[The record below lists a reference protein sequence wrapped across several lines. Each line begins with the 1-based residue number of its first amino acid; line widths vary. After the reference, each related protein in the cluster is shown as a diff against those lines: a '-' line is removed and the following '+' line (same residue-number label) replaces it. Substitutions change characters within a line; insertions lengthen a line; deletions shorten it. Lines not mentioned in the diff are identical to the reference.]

1 MSGELSW
8 YVARA
13 GGLLAWALSA
23 FSILWGLLI
32 TSRALGK
39 RISGPRLLD
48 LHRFIGGLSVVFVA
62 VHIIGLRLHRYEDI
76 HFGFKDVLVPMHS
89 SWHPG
94 AVAYGIVA
102 MYLLIAVEITSLL
115 RRKLP
120 ASVWRRLHYSG
131 FVVFLLGS
139 IHALKVG
146 TDVQNPVIWW
156 PSAVVC
162 ASVVGLAVTRAMAA
176 AQIAAAKAADDERAS
191 LDSLTLIGDRLDD
204 PWAPTAAPSPRP
216 IPLAEQAPRV
226 AAAPAAP
233 VATALAAT
241 SGIDDNRAALLERTR
256 RSLERLDITAYPQ
269 PELPAELLTE
279 RPVNPTADTA
289 QTDQEAEVV
298 LPTRPVTDIALRY
311 ARLRNPSNRPAGP
324 PPSFQAVIPPG
335 ANAQSNWGQ
344 PPAGWDA
351 PAAAAAT
358 VPAEAAE
365 VAPVI
370 PARTHESYTFEPMAE
385 PVAQPVAEPVAQP
398 AAFADFEPTAF
409 ADFEPA
415 AFADVEPAA
424 FADFAPAAPIGL
436 PDPNSRTAWQD
447 QMPPQVSSLDWRT
460 PTPRPDSDFVAA
472 PAPPEFE
479 SDFETELDDGPEP
492 TLANVR
498 SGLPSR
504 TPQRLAR
511 STQPAR
517 NPLDWKPQRLDTAPM
532 GGAPPPPEPDP
543 MTGEVPPEQYRVWLR
558 EWLAFAESYDG

>member
-13 GGLLAWALSA
+13 GGFLAWALSA

-62 VHIIGLRLHRYEDI
+62 VHILGLRLHRYQDI
-76 HFGFKDVLVPMHS
+76 HFGFKDLFVPMSS

-102 MYLLIAVEITSLL
+102 MYLLVAVEITSLL

-120 ASVWRRLHYSG
+120 ASLWRRVHYSG

-146 TDVQNPVIWW
+146 TDIQNPLIWW
-156 PSAVVC
+156 PSAVIC
-162 ASVVGLAVTRAMAA
+162 AAVVGLAVTRAMAA
-176 AQIAAAKAADDERAS
+176 AQIAAAKAADEELAS
-191 LDSLTLIGDRLDD
+191 FGTPAVIDQRLDD
-204 PWAPTAAPSPRP
+204 PWAVPAAATAPIAPVVENVPVEAAVAPGPSGPSSGERVN
-216 IPLAEQAPRV
+216 PLAE
-226 AAAPAAP
+226 
-233 VATALAAT
+233 ALATTARV
-241 SGIDDNRAALLERTR
+241 GDDRAALLERTR

-269 PELPAELLTE
+269 TELPAELLTT
-279 RPVNPTADTA
+279 RPA
-289 QTDQEAEVV
+289 QAPSDESQAQAEEVV
-298 LPTRPVTDIALRY
+298 LPTRPVMDIALRY
-311 ARLRNPSNRPAGP
+311 ARLRNPTNPQTAP
-324 PPSFQAVIPPG
+324 PPSFQAVLPPG
-335 ANAQSNWGQ
+335 AHSQPNWGQ

-351 PAAAAAT
+351 PAAATPTPPFEATPPAA
-358 VPAEAAE
+358 P
-365 VAPVI
+365 VAPVEVRASGPI
-370 PARTHESYTFEPMAE
+370 IFEPMAE
-385 PVAQPVAEPVAQP
+385 PIAETVVQ
-398 AAFADFEPTAF
+398 
-409 ADFEPA
+409 PA
-415 AFADVEPAA
+415 AFADVEPTEI
-424 FADFAPAAPIGL
+424 APPPASVGL
-436 PDPNSRTAWQD
+436 PDPNSRTAWRD
-447 QMPPQVSSLDWRT
+447 QVTPQVSSLDWRT
-460 PTPRPDSDFVAA
+460 PTPPPRGALVAA
-472 PAPPEFE
+472 GIE
-479 SDFETELDDGPEP
+479 SDFEAGQSDGADPSF
-492 TLANVR
+492 TNVR

-543 MTGEVPPEQYRVWLR
+543 LTGEVPPEQYRVWLR

>member
-13 GGLLAWALSA
+13 GGFLAWALSA

-62 VHIIGLRLHRYEDI
+62 VHILGLRIHRYQDI
-76 HFGFKDVLVPMHS
+76 HFGFKDIFVPMAS

-102 MYLLIAVEITSLL
+102 MYLLVAVEITSLL

-120 ASVWRRLHYSG
+120 ASLWRRVHYSG

-146 TDVQNPVIWW
+146 TDVQNPLIWW

-162 ASVVGLAVTRAMAA
+162 AAVVGLAVTRALAA
-176 AQIAAAKAADDERAS
+176 AQIAAAKAADEELAS
-191 LDSLTLIGDRLDD
+191 FGTPAVIGQRLDD
-204 PWAPTAAPSPRP
+204 PWAVPAAATAPVAPVVENVPVAQNVPVAAAVAPTN
-216 IPLAEQAPRV
+216 PLAE
-226 AAAPAAP
+226 
-233 VATALAAT
+233 ALATTARV
-241 SGIDDNRAALLERTR
+241 GDDRAALLERTR

-269 PELPAELLTE
+269 TELPAELLTT
-279 RPVNPTADTA
+279 RPAPAPSDAPEADA
-289 QTDQEAEVV
+289 KEVV
-298 LPTRPVTDIALRY
+298 LPTRPVMDIALRY
-311 ARLRNPSNRPAGP
+311 ARLRNPTNPQAAP
-324 PPSFQAVIPPG
+324 PPSFQAVLPPG
-335 ANAQSNWGQ
+335 AHSQPNWGQ
-344 PPAGWDA
+344 PPAGWDT
-351 PAAAAAT
+351 PAAAPPTLPFEATPLAAPPAT
-358 VPAEAAE
+358 VEARASE
-365 VAPVI
+365 PI
-370 PARTHESYTFEPMAE
+370 IFEPMAE
-385 PVAQPVAEPVAQP
+385 PIAEPV
-398 AAFADFEPTAF
+398 
-409 ADFEPA
+409 
-415 AFADVEPAA
+415 AFADVEPAEI
-424 FADFAPAAPIGL
+424 APPPASVGL
-436 PDPNSRTAWQD
+436 PDPNTRTAWQD
-447 QMPPQVSSLDWRT
+447 QVAPQVSSLDWRT
-460 PTPRPDSDFVAA
+460 PTPAPEGALVAA
-472 PAPPEFE
+472 GIE
-479 SDFETELDDGPEP
+479 SDFEADQGEGADPAFT
-492 TLANVR
+492 NVR

-517 NPLDWKPQRLDTAPM
+517 NPLDWKPQRLDNAPM

-543 MTGEVPPEQYRVWLR
+543 LTGEVPPEQYRVWLR

>member
-62 VHIIGLRLHRYEDI
+62 VHIVGLRLHRYQDI
-76 HFGFKDVLVPMHS
+76 HFGFKDIFVPMAS

-120 ASVWRRLHYSG
+120 ASLWRRLHYTG

-162 ASVVGLAVTRAMAA
+162 AAVVGLAVTRAMAA
-176 AQIAAAKAADDERAS
+176 AQIAAAKAAEEAEEELAS
-191 LDSLTLIGDRLDD
+191 FGSPGVSGERLDD
-204 PWAPTAAPSPRP
+204 PWAAPAATAVPMAPVAARLPV
-216 IPLAEQAPRV
+216 AA
-226 AAAPAAP
+226 AAAPADS
-233 VATALAAT
+233 VAEALAT
-241 SGIDDNRAALLERTR
+241 TRRVDDDRAALLERTR
-256 RSLERLDITAYPQ
+256 RSLERLDITAYPRA
-269 PELPAELLTE
+269 ELPAELLTT
-279 RPVNPTADTA
+279 RPTQPAA
-289 QTDQEAEVV
+289 APETDPEEVV
-298 LPTRPVTDIALRY
+298 LPTRPVMDIALRY
-311 ARLRNPSNRPAGP
+311 ARLRNPANPQTAP

-335 ANAQSNWGQ
+335 ANTQSNWGQ
-344 PPAGWDA
+344 PPAGWGA
-351 PAAAAAT
+351 PAATAAT
-358 VPAEAAE
+358 RPFEANPP
-365 VAPVI
+365 APVE
-370 PARTHESYTFEPMAE
+370 ARPKERFSFEPIAEPIAE
-385 PVAQPVAEPVAQP
+385 PVAEPIAQP
-398 AAFADFEPTAF
+398 T
-409 ADFEPA
+409 
-415 AFADVEPAA
+415 AFADVEPP
-424 FADFAPAAPIGL
+424 APVAPPPANIGL

-447 QMPPQVSSLDWRT
+447 QLQPQVSSLDWRT
-460 PTPRPDSDFVAA
+460 PTPRPENAVVAA
-472 PAPPEFE
+472 RVE
-479 SDFETELDDGPEP
+479 SDLEADRDDAPEP
-492 TLANVR
+492 TLTNVR

-532 GGAPPPPEPDP
+532 GGAPPPPTPDP
-543 MTGEVPPEQYRVWLR
+543 LTGEVPSEQYRAWLR

>member
-1 MSGELSW
+1 MSGEMSW

-13 GGLLAWALSA
+13 GGFLAWALSA

-32 TSRALGK
+32 SSRALGK

-62 VHIIGLRLHRYEDI
+62 VHILGLRVHHFQGVR
-76 HFGFKDVLVPMHS
+76 FGFRELFVPMAS

-115 RRKLP
+115 REKLP
-120 ASVWRRLHYSG
+120 DALWRRLHYSG

-162 ASVVGLAVTRAMAA
+162 AAVVGLAVTRAMAA
-176 AQIAAAKAADDERAS
+176 AQIAAAKAAEEAEE
-191 LDSLTLIGDRLDD
+191 LAGVGTPGIGGERLDD
-204 PWAPTAAPSPRP
+204 AW
-216 IPLAEQAPRV
+216 
-226 AAAPAAP
+226 AAPAAAP
-233 VATALAAT
+233 VAARPPVAAAVAPNLSRPLSGEQADPVAEALAT
-241 SGIDDNRAALLERTR
+241 TRRVDDDRAALLERTR
-256 RSLERLDITAYPQ
+256 RSLERLDITAYPRA
-269 PELPAELLTE
+269 ELPAELLTT
-279 RPVNPTADTA
+279 RPTQSPAATPE
-289 QTDQEAEVV
+289 TDPEEVA
-298 LPTRPVTDIALRY
+298 LPTRPVMDIALRY
-311 ARLRNPSNRPAGP
+311 ARLRNPANPQAAP

-335 ANAQSNWGQ
+335 ANTQSNWGQ

-351 PAAAAAT
+351 PAATTAT
-358 VPAEAAE
+358 RPFEASPP
-365 VAPVI
+365 APVE
-370 PARTHESYTFEPMAE
+370 ARPNEPTTFGPIAE
-385 PVAQPVAEPVAQP
+385 PVAQPVAQPVAAPVAQP
-398 AAFADFEPTAF
+398 AAFAD
-409 ADFEPA
+409 
-415 AFADVEPAA
+415 VEPPAEV
-424 FADFAPAAPIGL
+424 APPPASIGL

-447 QMPPQVSSLDWRT
+447 QLTPQVSSLDWRT
-460 PTPRPDSDFVAA
+460 PTPRPESAFVAA
-472 PAPPEFE
+472 RIE
-479 SDFETELDDGPEP
+479 SDFEVDRDDTPEA
-492 TLANVR
+492 TGTNVR

-532 GGAPPPPEPDP
+532 GGAPPPPTPDP
-543 MTGEVPPEQYRVWLR
+543 VTGEVPSEQYRAWLR